1 MNRNPIYYLVNLLA
15 TKAQV
20 FSMLLLLMAT
30 AMVASAA
37 DTYVTFKDGHLY
49 VFPESCVQSVTQTD
63 EYLMINALDGTVFS
77 YSLEDVELIEDQL
90 TKQLPE
96 LTSYKFNNKF
106 NYQVITDA
114 TGVITGDTV
123 NVEVA
128 GIGKRLTASFSLSD
142 DNARALVDGV
152 VQESKVSRLRFDT
165 SKVYTVGYDGD
176 MVLSR
181 LESGE
186 YALVPFGRNYL
197 VNVDFLTDHN
207 PVPRI
212 YINTVDSVKIT
223 SKYVYVDAEIIID
236 GAGVFPSMTDSV
248 QIKGRGNSSWSTNPD
263 SKNPYRLKFKS
274 KVKPLGL
281 TKAKSWVLL
290 SNRQS
295 GSMMTN
301 AIGMKA
307 ASLIGTVAPCHMIP
321 VDLYLNGTYKG
332 SYNFAEKVGLANN
345 SVDID
350 DETAAVM
357 LEMDRYY
364 NDPATQ
370 KFRSTPYNLPVNIK
384 HPDFGEDETVL
395 TLAMIKEKFNEFLTV
410 VEAEGDIDHYVDLD
424 AAARY
429 LMLNELIMNAEIFQP
444 KSTFCY
450 NENIL
455 ADSCKYVF
463 GPAWDFDWA
472 FAFNGTHAATYF
484 LNRTNYDFYLVNAS
498 KPNYPLMR
506 SMYDFPGVKE
516 HIYEMWED
524 FKGDKLDELCE
535 FVQDYYNYA
544 SESFLLN
551 KEAGLDP
558 FDYSKQVAKAQNW
571 LRQRFEYVHEYCRI
585 ELLPV
590 GDVNGDGF
598 VTISDA
604 TALISYLL
612 GGGEVEPF
620 YESKADV
627 DADGNLNISDAIML
641 INKLLN
647 EGAAN

>member
-1 MNRNPIYYLVNLLA
+1 MTRNPIHYLINLLA

-30 AMVASAA
+30 AMMASAA

-49 VFPESCVQSVTQTD
+49 VFPDSCVQSVTQTE

-77 YSLEDVELIEDQL
+77 YSLEDVELIEGQL

-96 LTSYKFNNKF
+96 MTSYKFNNKY
-106 NYQVITDA
+106 NHQVIIDA
-114 TGVITGDTV
+114 TGEITGDTV

-142 DNARALVDGV
+142 KNARALVDGV

-165 SKVYTVGYDGD
+165 SKIYTVGYEGD

-181 LESGE
+181 LETGE
-186 YALVPFGRNYL
+186 YVLVPFGRNYL

-223 SKYVYVDAEIIID
+223 SKTVYVDAEIIID

-248 QIKGRGNSSWSTNPD
+248 QIKGRGNSSWSINPD

-281 TKAKSWVLL
+281 AKAKSWVLL
-290 SNRQS
+290 SNRKS
-295 GSMMTN
+295 GSMMNN
-301 AIGMKA
+301 AIGMKV
-307 ASLIGTVAPCHMIP
+307 ASLVGTVAANHMIP

-332 SYNFAEKVGLANN
+332 SYNFTEKVGFSNN
-345 SVDID
+345 SVDIE

-357 LEMDRYY
+357 LEMDKYFD
-364 NDPATQ
+364 DPVTQ

-384 HPDFGEDETVL
+384 HPEFGEDETL
-395 TLAMIKEKFNEFLTV
+395 LDLATVRDHYNNFLSV
-410 VEAEGDIDHYVDLD
+410 VESGENIGDHVDLD
-424 AAARY
+424 SYARY
-429 LMLNELIMNAEIFQP
+429 LMVNELIACGELFHP
-444 KSTFCY
+444 KSFYCY

-455 ADSCKYVF
+455 SDSSKYVF
-463 GPAWDFDWA
+463 GPIWDLDWA
-472 FAFNGTHAATYF
+472 YGYNGTHAAT
-484 LNRTNYDFYLVNAS
+484 FYLYNLYLDFIEGNSS
-498 KPNYPLMR
+498 KPNYPFIKAL
-506 SMYDFPGVKE
+506 FEAPGVKE
-516 HIYEMWED
+516 HIYEMWDD

-558 FDYSKQVAKAQNW
+558 FDYSKQVAKAQKW
-571 LRQRFEYVHEYCRI
+571 LRQRFEFIHESYRVQ
-585 ELLPV
+585 LLPV

-604 TALISYLL
+604 TALINYLL
-612 GGGEVEPF
+612 GGGEVDPF

-647 EGAAN
+647 EGATN